1 MSRKKDS
8 CWYCQFSGHFINNIY
23 NNYFA
28 VKRYN
33 STFACIMQNNL
44 SVRIRAWRMKH
55 IETKRLV
62 YVLSIAI
69 GIVAGLAAV
78 ILKTSVHYLEYFLRN
93 TSEVN
98 YENWL
103 FMFFPIAGI
112 FLTVFF
118 IRKYVKDDISHG
130 ITKILYAISRK
141 NGKIKKHNMYSSM
154 VACTLTGGFGGSVGM
169 EAPILFTGS
178 AIGSNLGQ
186 LFGLNRS
193 TLNLLI
199 GCGTAGA
206 MAAIFKA
213 PIAGLI
219 FAFEVLMLDLTS
231 ASIIPLL
238 IATVSGA
245 IVSALS
251 LGERIEFYFTLKDP
265 FNYKSIPFYIIL
277 GIVSGLISLY
287 FVRVNSFTEKLLKK
301 FKHPYRKVLF
311 GGIALGLLIFIFP
324 PLFGEGYSS
333 MKSMLSG
340 RPHELLN
347 SSMFYSLSEDKWL
360 FLLFLVGILFF
371 KVIAVAITTGSGGI
385 GGVFAPSLFMGGIT
399 GFTFAKVVNLVF
411 PDWIRL
417 SESNFSLVGMAGLIA
432 GVIHAPLTAIF
443 LIAEITGGYG
453 LFIPLII
460 TASIS
465 YITIYYFEPHS
476 IYTKKLAESGDLI
489 THHKDK
495 NVLRL
500 MTIKS
505 VIEKD
510 SIKVS
515 INGTLGD
522 LVEAI
527 SKSNRNIFPV
537 VDDKERF
544 FGVVMLDDVREIMFD
559 KSKYKEVLISEIV
572 MMPAETASIND
583 SMETVMNKFKIT
595 DQWNMPVTENEIYV
609 GFVSKSAIF
618 DTYRDM
624 LIEFSEE

>member
-1 MSRKKDS
+1 
-8 CWYCQFSGHFINNIY
+8 
-23 NNYFA
+23 
-28 VKRYN
+28 
-33 STFACIMQNNL
+33 
-44 SVRIRAWRMKH
+44 
-55 IETKRLV
+55 
-62 YVLSIAI
+62 
-69 GIVAGLAAV
+69 
-78 ILKTSVHYLEYFLRN
+78 
-93 TSEVN
+93 
-98 YENWL
+98 
-103 FMFFPIAGI
+103 
-112 FLTVFF
+112 
-118 IRKYVKDDISHG
+118 
-130 ITKILYAISRK
+130 
-141 NGKIKKHNMYSSM
+141 MYSSM

-169 EAPILFTGS
+169 EAPILYTGS

-193 TLNLLI
+193 TLTLLI

-213 PIAGLI
+213 PIAGIL
-219 FAFEVLMLDLTS
+219 FAFEVLMLDLTA

-238 IATVSGA
+238 MATVSGA
-245 IVSALS
+245 IVSALL
-251 LGERIEFYFTLKDP
+251 LGKQIEFYFTIHDP
-265 FNYKSIPFYIIL
+265 FNFKSIPFYILL
-277 GIVSGLISLY
+277 GVVCGLISLY
-287 FVRVNSFTEKLLKK
+287 FMRLNSRVEKVLKK
-301 FKHPYRKVLF
+301 FKHPYHKVLV

-333 MKSMLSG
+333 MKSILTG
-340 RPHELLN
+340 QTHELLN
-347 SSMFYSLSEDKWL
+347 NSMFYSLSEDKWL
-360 FLLFLVGILFF
+360 FLCFLVGILFF
-371 KVIAVAITTGSGGI
+371 KVIATAITTGSGGI
-385 GGVFAPSLFMGGIT
+385 GGTFAPSLFMGGIT
-399 GFTFAKVVNLVF
+399 GFTFAKAINLISPF
-411 PDWIRL
+411 WINL

-476 IYTKKLAESGDLI
+476 IYTKQLAESGDLI

-510 SIKVS
+510 FIKIP

-527 SKSNRNIFPV
+527 SKSKRNFFPV
-537 VDDKERF
+537 IDEQENF
-544 FGVVMLDDVREIMFD
+544 CGVVMLNDVRDIMFER
-559 KSKYKEVLISEIV
+559 SKYDQILISDIV
-572 MMPAETASIND
+572 TMPLETASVADN
-583 SMETVMNKFKIT
+583 METVMDKFKET
-595 DQWNMPVTENEIYV
+595 DQWNMPVTDNGKYV
-609 GFVSKSAIF
+609 GFVSKSKIF
-618 DTYRDM
+618 DAYRNM

>member
-1 MSRKKDS
+1 MMR
-8 CWYCQFSGHFINNIY
+8 GNI
-23 NNYFA
+23 
-28 VKRYN
+28 
-33 STFACIMQNNL
+33 SI
-44 SVRIRAWRMKH
+44 RIQAWRMKH
-55 IETKRLV
+55 MNAKNLV
-62 YVLSIAI
+62 YTLSIVI
-69 GIVAGLAAV
+69 GIIAGLAAV
-78 ILKTSVHYLEYFLRN
+78 VLKTSVHYIEYFLLN

-103 FMFFPIAGI
+103 FMFFPFVGI
-112 FLTVFF
+112 LLTVFF
-118 IRKYVKDDISHG
+118 LRRFVKDDISHG
-130 ITKILYAISRK
+130 ITKILYAISKK
-141 NGKIKKHNMYSSM
+141 NGKIKSHNMYSSM

-219 FAFEVLMLDLTS
+219 FAFEVLMLDLTA

-245 IVSALS
+245 IVSALL
-251 LGERIEFYFTLKDP
+251 LGEQIEFYFTLKDP
-265 FNYKSIPFYIIL
+265 FNYKSIPFYILL

-287 FVRVNSFTEKLLKK
+287 FVRINSYTEKILKK

-311 GGIALGLLIFIFP
+311 GGIALGLLIFVFP

-340 RPHELLN
+340 QPHELLN
-347 SSMFYSLSEDKWL
+347 NSMFYSLSEDKWL

-371 KVIAVAITTGSGGI
+371 KVVAMAITTGSGGI

-399 GFTFAKVVNLVF
+399 GFTFAKAVNLIS
-411 PDWIRL
+411 PSWIKL

-476 IYTKKLAESGDLI
+476 IYTKQLAESGVLI

-505 VIEKD
+505 VIETDFIKI
-510 SIKVS
+510 SIH
-515 INGTLGD
+515 GTLGD
-522 LVEAI
+522 LVGAI
-527 SKSNRNIFPV
+527 AKSKRNFFPV
-537 VDDKERF
+537 VDEQEHF
-544 FGVVMLDDVREIMFD
+544 CGVVMLDDVRDIMFE
-559 KSKYKEVLISEIV
+559 KSNYEKVLISDIV
-572 MMPAETASIND
+572 TMPLETASVKDN
-583 SMETVMNKFKIT
+583 METVMNKFKGT
-595 DQWNMPVTENEIYV
+595 DQWNMPVTDNGVYV
-609 GFVSKSAIF
+609 GFVSKSKIF
-618 DTYRDM
+618 DSYRDM